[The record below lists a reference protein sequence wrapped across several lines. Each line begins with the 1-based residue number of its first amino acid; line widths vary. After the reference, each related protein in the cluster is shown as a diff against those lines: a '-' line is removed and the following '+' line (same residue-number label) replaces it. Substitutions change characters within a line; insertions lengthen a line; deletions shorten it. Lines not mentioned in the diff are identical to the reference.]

1 MQNKNY
7 NKDRPFC
14 NNAITDIIRSHFFLK
29 GKVDKATIKKM
40 VESKAVIHPI
50 IILVVTA
57 VSFYFYFYMSAL
69 HSFLCRL
76 KMR

>member
-1 MQNKNY
+1 MQNKKY

-14 NNAITDIIRSHFFLK
+14 NNVITDIIRSHFFSK

-57 VSFYFYFYMSAL
+57 VSFLLCFYVSSVFIVV
-69 HSFLCRL
+69 
-76 KMR
+76 